1 MARIVA
7 VANDDPALTQW
18 ARTVDWKSLSPL
30 TKTGVDSDGNQYT
43 LAVINS
49 TRRLRRIAGLVLGA
63 GAACVQGG
71 SWVGLRRCVP
81 PRPRCRPPQVPP
93 DQWVPSANEGWRP
106 YLTATPQRDLVL
118 QFRRAYTPDKPFT
131 AVPADLPPEFNLTN
145 LYWRLTGIAKAQ
157 LIA

>member
-1 MARIVA
+1 M
-7 VANDDPALTQW
+7 
-18 ARTVDWKSLSPL
+18 K
-30 TKTGVDSDGNQYT
+30 
-43 LAVINS
+43 
-49 TRRLRRIAGLVLGA
+49 
-63 GAACVQGG
+63 
-71 SWVGLRRCVP
+71 LRRCIP

-157 LIA
+157 LIAQGYGSTEERYKVIMHMQADRQSNFRERCLR